1 MIRNLFYI
9 ISMVSVM
16 ALFSSCADKS
26 LKYIW
31 IHEDGSPYSAM
42 EGRLSLKKD
51 AWDDGRV
58 KENEVQRW
66 SLQAVTSLGQDSGFH
81 NAGSHNSSSGLHC
94 FDLFKNNFDFLGGY
108 EVHFPLPDPPMNY
121 MHWIRMDHK
130 IIGYNFD
137 TDQLW
142 FDYTYGITNPLPQP
156 SWQGSGYFQRIL
168 TYTWVNDDP
177 SYEYNIEATLTVN
190 GDAWEDGYLRED
202 EVISW
207 SVTSSVPRDYYNP
220 SSSALGFYDAGS
232 SFPGSSFLG
241 LPHQIHGLPHLPDSS
256 IRAPFRTDGLGSFE
270 VHFPRVTAE
279 ELIPPDT
286 PANHDFDH
294 WMRFEQYD
302 LTLFNVDYIPMTLRY
317 GVSNPDPETTVG
329 RPGRFVRSGRGG
341 NPPPVHQLPII
352 IPPIK

>member
-1 MIRNLFYI
+1 MIRKLFYI
-9 ISMVSVM
+9 ISMVSVL
-16 ALFSSCADKS
+16 ALFSSCANKS

-31 IHEDGSPYSAM
+31 IHEDGDPFSAM
-42 EGRLSLKKD
+42 EGRLTLKDD

-58 KENEVQRW
+58 EEDEVRFW
-66 SLQAVTSLGQDSGFH
+66 TLQATNSQALGFH
-81 NAGSHNSSSGLHC
+81 DASFLNPFSSLHYFDLLSSGV
-94 FDLFKNNFDFLGGY
+94 GGY
-108 EVHFPLPDPPMNY
+108 EVHFPRVGDPNPDPLHDFQ
-121 MHWIRMDHK
+121 HWIQMEYKLID
-130 IIGYNFD
+130 YNFD
-137 TDQLW
+137 QYRLW
-142 FDYTYGITNPLPQP
+142 FDYTYGISNPSPQP
-156 SWQGSGYFQRIL
+156 TWHGSGYFQRIL

-177 SYEYNIEATLTVN
+177 SYTYNIEATLKVTA
-190 GDAWEDGYLRED
+190 DAWADGYLYES

-207 SVTSSVPRDYYNP
+207 IVTSSVPRDGYNP
-220 SSSALGFYDAGS
+220 SLGLGFYDAGS
-232 SFPGSSFLG
+232 SFPDSSFLG

-256 IRAPFRTDGLGSFE
+256 IRAPFRTDGLGGFE

-352 IPPIK
+352 IPVIK